1 MTPLRGGQSVQIGK
15 VGRPDAQWATGKP
28 VNTGEPYTMPDEAE
42 LGDDFSYILRMAD
55 SDIDGLRPISIG
67 LTSIKG
73 IGMRTSNQICRLAG
87 IDGKTLGGHLSDEE
101 QDRLRTA
108 VDDYATAVP
117 WWLVNRQRDL
127 ESNEDAHI
135 VAMEVK
141 MTRDDDIARMAG
153 VKAYRGMRH
162 RSGHKVRGQRLPVS
176 YTHLRAHETREER
189 VMRLWS

>member
-1 MTPLRGGQSVQIGK
+1 MTPLWGGQSVQIEK
-15 VGRPDAQWATGKP
+15 VGRRDAQWATGKP
-28 VNTGEPYTMPDEAE
+28 VNTGEPYTMPDETE

-73 IGMRTSNQICRLAG
+73 IGIRSSEQICRLAD
-87 IDGKTLGGHLSDEE
+87 IDGKTLGGHLNDDE
-101 QDRLRTA
+101 QDRLRAA
-108 VDDYATAVP
+108 VDDYATTVP

-127 ESNEDAHI
+127 ETNEDAHI

-162 RSGHKVRGQRLPVS
+162 RSGHKVRGQRLRSNGRSGTTLGV
-176 YTHLRAHETREER
+176 ER
-189 VMRLWS
+189 KK